1 MDQQTF
7 INIIKSQPLLQKQ
20 YNILREQKKIEFAK
34 IVKEKRIA
42 KRLATPVDEIFKPRV
57 YHYIK
62 PYFSRNEYII

>member
-20 YNILREQKKIEFAK
+20 YNILREQKKIEK
-34 IVKEKRIA
+34 ILIEKEKRLA
-42 KRLATPVDEIFKPRV
+42 KRLAIIDDNKLPRK

-62 PYFSRNEYII
+62 PYFSRNEDIN